1 MEFESVIGLEIHVQ
15 LKTKSKMFC
24 RCPVAQDD
32 SMANSCICPVCTGQP
47 GALPILNPA
56 AVKIALKVA
65 CALKCDIHPISV
77 FARKNYFYP
86 DLPKAYQISQYDKP
100 LAENGKIELPGGKV
114 IKIKRAH
121 LEEDAAK
128 SLHAIGS
135 KELDYTLID
144 FNRCGM
150 PLLEIVS
157 QPDMNSPQEAYDY
170 LVELKK
176 ILKWVNASDCDMEK
190 GQLRCDVN
198 VSIRPKGETILG
210 QKVEI
215 KNLNSFKAAKDAIAY
230 EMERQKEL
238 FLRNEKISQDTR
250 LWNEKEQKTFSMR
263 SKEMSHDYRYFPEP
277 DLPPLYISEND
288 IKEARRHTGKLP
300 GELRAE
306 YEKLGLSL
314 KEALALSENRYINA
328 YFEKILSLN
337 PEQKNLK
344 NAVNLIMG
352 PFFAKINELKIG
364 EDEILSKCISPE
376 NLLEIA
382 FLISRGEISSPLAR
396 QLIELCWDNKMNPS
410 QAVEKYALRQSSDS
424 GEIETWVKEAVE
436 INKKA
441 FEDFKNGNEKASGPI
456 VGFVMKKSRGKANPQ
471 IVNEV
476 LKRLCGN

>member
-24 RCPVAQDD
+24 RCQVAQDN
-32 SMANSCICPVCTGQP
+32 SMANTHICPVCTGQP
-47 GALPILNPA
+47 GALPVLNPV
-56 AVKIALKVA
+56 AVKTALRVA
-65 CALKCDIHPISV
+65 SAIKCDIHPISV

-100 LAENGKIELPGGKV
+100 LAENGKIELPTGK
-114 IKIKRAH
+114 IINIKRAH

-135 KELDYTLID
+135 KELDYTIID

-157 QPDMNSPQEAYDY
+157 QPDIHSPQEAYDY

-176 ILKWVNASDCDMEK
+176 ILKWVDASDCDMEK

-198 VSIRPKGETILG
+198 VSIRPKGETALG

-230 EMERQKEL
+230 EIERQKEL

-250 LWNEKEQKTFSMR
+250 LWDEKEQKTFSMR
-263 SKEMSHDYRYFPEP
+263 SKEMAHDYRYFPEP
-277 DLPPLYISEND
+277 DLPPLYISEEE
-288 IKEARRHTGKLP
+288 IKEAEECIGKLP
-300 GELRAE
+300 SEIRAE
-306 YEKLGLSL
+306 YEKLGLSF
-314 KEALALSENRYINA
+314 KEACALSENRSINI

-337 PEQKNLK
+337 PDQKNLK
-344 NAVNLIMG
+344 NSVNLIMG
-352 PFFAKINELKIG
+352 PFFAKINELKIS
-364 EDEILSKCISPE
+364 EDEILSKCIAPE
-376 NLLEIA
+376 NILEIA
-382 FLISRGEISSPLAR
+382 SLISKGEISSAAAKK
-396 QLIELCWDNKMNPS
+396 LIELCWDNKMNPS
-410 QAVEKYALRQSSDS
+410 HAVEKYSLKQSSDTS
-424 GEIETWVKEAVE
+424 EIEAWVKEAIE
-436 INKKA
+436 GNKKA

-471 IVNEV
+471 IVNEI
-476 LKRLCGN
+476 LKKL